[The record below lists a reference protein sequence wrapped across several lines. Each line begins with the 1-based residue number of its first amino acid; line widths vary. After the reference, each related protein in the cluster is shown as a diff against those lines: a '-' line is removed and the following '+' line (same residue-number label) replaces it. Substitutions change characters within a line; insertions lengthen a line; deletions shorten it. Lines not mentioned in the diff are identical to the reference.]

1 MMPPGSAT
9 SRGPRYEEDRSAITA
24 MLKNYSLLSLLWV
37 VPAALLLGTVRFVYL
52 VLGRRFEEAFD
63 VAAAWGWNLAHL
75 PGTLVRRRRA
85 QKARRVRDRALR
97 RFMES
102 AGFRSPRWFATAE
115 RILEEQRA
123 IDEADEGE
131 PIQRRLRDRTASLVG
146 SHPVIVASF
155 LAILVGAVAV
165 RELIGAESAGRRG
178 AARVPRSGGEPVRGT
193 GVGGAIHAS
202 RRAARAESGGGCHWS
217 PFRRHAR
224 GSAPRPESDL
234 DRRTAPRRDLD
245 VPSRGSPF
253 GPSGTGRPGR
263 RCVRA
268 LFPHAL
274 GVLRGPAGTA
284 DRARRLAGG
293 DGAGRGRVRSRG
305 AAWRQTALR
314 RRIRRHVRGRHRVVS
329 GDPARDRG
337 PRPDPC
343 PHGSRPPPRSPAD
356 RGGGCRRRG
365 AALPIRPHAA
375 RRRRPRALFSRGND
389 GAGSSGE
396 AVPRVR
402 SRDVAGRGVP
412 PDRGGTGIRPRPR
425 GTPWPGSA
433 GGGRRRRRPHPFV
446 ARRSELPSP
455 SAREPTGI
463 RGPGGRVDGE
473 PDRVRAHVV
482 HRIAPVRILR
492 APAGR
497 RRHSRRSSWVRD
509 SFCSRWP
516 PWRERGPSAA
526 RRSASRPRGRSSAAP
541 RADRSASCGSPEIVA
556 TGFRRRPEIPS
567 GAWKP
572 ARRPSATR

>member
-1 MMPPGSAT
+1 
-9 SRGPRYEEDRSAITA
+9 

-155 LAILVGAVAV
+155 LAMLVGAVAV
-165 RELIGAESAGRRG
+165 RELVGAGSLA
-178 AARVPRSGGEPVRGT
+178 
-193 GVGGAIHAS
+193 GGALPAFPDRAGSLFAELAS
-202 RRAARAESGGGCHWS
+202 AVRSTPLGGPLAPS
-217 PFRRHAR
+217 PAVGALGALSVATLGDPHLAQKAILIA
-224 GSAPRPESDL
+224 GPPA
-234 DRRTAPRRDLD
+234 RRDLD
-245 VPSRGSPF
+245 VPSRGSPV

-263 RCVRA
+263 RCLRA

-274 GVLRGPAGTA
+274 GVLRGAAGTA
-284 DRARRLAGG
+284 DRARGL
-293 DGAGRGRVRSRG
+293 AGRGG
-305 AAWRQTALR
+305 AR
-314 RRIRRHVRGRHRVVS
+314 RGRFRS
-329 GDPARDRG
+329 EE
-337 PRPDPC
+337 
-343 PHGSRPPPRSPAD
+343 PP
-356 RGGGCRRRG
+356 GG
-365 AALPIRPHAA
+365 
-375 RRRRPRALFSRGND
+375 RPRFV
-389 GAGSSGE
+389 AGS
-396 AVPRVR
+396 AVTFAVGIASYPGILLAIAVLVLIR
-402 SRDVAGRGVP
+402 ALTG
-412 PDRGGTGIRPRPR
+412 PDRGRGLLLTGAAAVGAAVLLFPFVP
-425 GTPWPGSA
+425 TLLA
-433 GGGRRRRRPHPFV
+433 DGGRALSSLV
-446 ARRSELPSP
+446 G
-455 SAREPTGI
+455 TT
-463 RGPGGRVDGE
+463 E
-473 PDRVRAHVV
+473 PDRLARLSLGSGPGTWPVAAFLPIGAVLGLGLVRGELRGPAARAAVAAGAGLILSWLAAANYLPPALANPPAFAVLAAVSMASLIGFGLTSFTGSLRFESFGLRQVGGGVLDAHP
-482 HRIAPVRILR
+482 R
-492 APAGR
+492 
-497 RRHSRRSSWVRD
+497 VRD

-526 RRSASRPRGRSSAAP
+526 RRSASRPRGRSSAAR

-556 TGFRRRPEIPS
+556 TGSRRRPEIPS
-567 GAWKP
+567 GGWKP